1 MARNELL
8 MENLSVHIRAG
19 KGFEISISK
28 SNSTKKYSI
37 WYKRTPFR
45 QSVLMLTGQASA
57 DFERGRIGRAI
68 TGDETFSS
76 AARNPPS

>member
-28 SNSTKKYSI
+28 SNSKKN
-37 WYKRTPFR
+37 TNTVVGTNELL
-45 QSVLMLTGQASA
+45 SVKA
-57 DFERGRIGRAI
+57 F
-68 TGDETFSS
+68 
-76 AARNPPS
+76 

>member
-8 MENLSVHIRAG
+8 MENIRAG

-28 SNSTKKYSI
+28 SNSKKKYSI
-37 WYKRTPFR
+37 SYK
-45 QSVLMLTGQASA
+45 QSVLMLTGQASD

-68 TGDETFSS
+68 TGDEIFSS

>member
-28 SNSTKKYSI
+28 SNSKKN
-37 WYKRTPFR
+37 TVFGTNELL
-45 QSVLMLTGQASA
+45 SVKA
-57 DFERGRIGRAI
+57 F
-68 TGDETFSS
+68 
-76 AARNPPS
+76 